1 MQWMI
6 YAVGSVTVTN
16 GYAGFGGTVYS
27 IPAVANLV
35 TLP

>member
-1 MQWMI
+1 MI
-6 YAVGSVTVTN
+6 YAVGDVSVTG